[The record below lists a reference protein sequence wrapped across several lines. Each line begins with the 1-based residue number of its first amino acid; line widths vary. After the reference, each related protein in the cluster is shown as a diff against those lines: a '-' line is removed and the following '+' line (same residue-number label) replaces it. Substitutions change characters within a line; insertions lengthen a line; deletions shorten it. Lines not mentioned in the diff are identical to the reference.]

1 MESASGLRMIDV
13 DNIHFSIDDKK
24 ILDGIS
30 ARFEPRMIHGIIG
43 PNGSGKSTLLK
54 NICRIWEPQSGSIV
68 INGKDYTEIPR
79 KELSTMVTLVPQN
92 TTIGFPISVFDIV
105 SMGRNPH
112 LGRFEG
118 LRHMDRDIIERALQ
132 QTNIFALK
140 DRSINELSGGEGQL
154 AIIARAIAT
163 EASLILLDEPTS
175 ELDVKHT
182 LEIVKILNEFKEQDK
197 TILVSIHDLNLARR
211 FCDTISILYRGK
223 LFYSGTPED
232 AFAEENIKQV
242 FEINVREYK
251 HNDTTFLDFY
261 S

>member
-1 MESASGLRMIDV
+1 MLDV
-13 DNIHFSIDDKK
+13 NTIHFSIDGKK

-30 ARFEPRMIHGIIG
+30 ARFEPRRIHGIIG

-68 INGKDYTEIPR
+68 LNGKDYREIPR
-79 KELSTMVTLVPQN
+79 KELSTLVTLVPQN

-118 LRHMDRDIIERALQ
+118 LRHKDREIIEQALR
-132 QTNIFALK
+132 QTNIYALK

-154 AIIARAIAT
+154 AIIARAITT

-182 LEIVKILNEFKEQDK
+182 LDIIKVLYEFKEQGK
-197 TILVSIHDLNLARR
+197 TILVTIHDLNLARK

-232 AFAEENIKQV
+232 AFSEENMKEVFQV
-242 FEINVREYK
+242 HVKEYK

-261 S
+261 